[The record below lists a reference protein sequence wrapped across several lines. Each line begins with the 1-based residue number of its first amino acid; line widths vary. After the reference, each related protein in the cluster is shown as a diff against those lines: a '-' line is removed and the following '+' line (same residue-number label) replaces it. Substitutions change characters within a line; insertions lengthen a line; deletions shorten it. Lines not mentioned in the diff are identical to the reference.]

1 MKGEPFYTMGF
12 YVALLFL
19 TRIPLPQVKLD
30 ENKIASSLPFFPL
43 AGAVIGGIL
52 TLIYILGQR
61 ILPEQVVAG
70 IIVVMSIII
79 TGGMHLDGFAD
90 TMDGLF
96 CFGDREKKLTVMKD
110 SRTGAYGV
118 IGLILIILLKYLLI
132 SSLSKAYLIPAL
144 IGFPIISR
152 WMMTF
157 AIVFYPYARENGLG
171 KAFAGQKLVAFIF
184 AGIITILINYIT
196 VGLEGLIVVFGVFA
210 AGFLFIQYI
219 LRQLGGMTGD
229 TYGAIN
235 EFCEIMALLMFSIL
249 SFRIG

>member
-1 MKGEPFYTMGF
+1 MGF
-12 YVALLFL
+12 YAALLFL
-19 TRIPLPQVKLD
+19 TRIPLPQVELD

-52 TLIYILGQR
+52 TLIHILGQR
-61 ILPEQVVAG
+61 ILPDQVVAG
-70 IIVVMSIII
+70 ITVVISIII

-96 CFGDREKKLTVMKD
+96 CFGDRENKLTVMKD

-118 IGLILIILLKYLLI
+118 IGLILVILLKYLLI
-132 SSLSKAYLIPAL
+132 SSLSKAHLIPAL
-144 IGFPIISR
+144 ISFPIISR

-157 AIVFYPYARENGLG
+157 AIVFYPYAREKGLG
-171 KAFAGQKLVAFIF
+171 KAFAGQKLSAFIL
-184 AGIITILINYIT
+184 ASITTILINYIT
-196 VGLEGLIVVFGVFA
+196 VGLEGLIVVLGVFV
-210 AGFLFIQYI
+210 AGFLFIQYL

>member
-1 MKGEPFYTMGF
+1 MGF
-12 YVALLFL
+12 YAALLFL
-19 TRIPLPQVKLD
+19 TRIPLPQIRLD
-30 ENKIASSLPFFPL
+30 ENKIALSLPFFPL

-52 TLIYILGQR
+52 TLIYIVGQK

-118 IGLILIILLKYLLI
+118 IGLIIVILLKYLLI
-132 SSLSKAYLIPAL
+132 SSFSKAYFISAL
-144 IGFPIISR
+144 ICFPIISR

-171 KAFAGQKLVAFIF
+171 KAFAGQKLAAFIF

-196 VGLEGLIVVFGVFA
+196 AGLEGLIVVLGVFV
-210 AGFLFIQYI
+210 AGFLFIQYL

-229 TYGAIN
+229 TYGALN
-235 EFCEIMALLMFSIL
+235 EFCEIVALLMFSIL

>member
-1 MKGEPFYTMGF
+1 MGF
-12 YVALLFL
+12 YAALLFL
-19 TRIPLPQVKLD
+19 TRIPLPQIRLD
-30 ENKIASSLPFFPL
+30 ENKIALSLPFFPL

-52 TLIYILGQR
+52 TLIYIVGQK
-61 ILPEQVVAG
+61 ILQEQVVAG

-118 IGLILIILLKYLLI
+118 IGLIIVILLKYLLI
-132 SSLSKAYLIPAL
+132 SSFSKAYFISAL
-144 IGFPIISR
+144 ICFPIISR

-157 AIVFYPYARENGLG
+157 AIAFYPYARENGLG
-171 KAFAGQKLVAFIF
+171 KAFAGQKLAAFIF

-196 VGLEGLIVVFGVFA
+196 AGLEGLIVVLGVFV
-210 AGFLFIQYI
+210 AGFLFIQYL

-229 TYGAIN
+229 TYGALN
-235 EFCEIMALLMFSIL
+235 EFCEIVALLMFSIL